1 MTGESTRSILRAHL
15 LPYALFA
22 MLALAWLGSNP
33 LGLAEAILLTRSS
46 LPLGNFLLTQYSPL
60 YLFIL
65 HGWSQISEAALWLRL
80 LGVAIGAASVLLGPW
95 ILRGLGG
102 AHASR
107 AALWLLAASPFLIV
121 QVRVLSTSQL
131 SLLAVVCAYLC
142 FIEYNR
148 AGQLGWLAGW
158 VLSIL
163 AALLV
168 HGGLYCVALAHC
180 LSMVVYRRRFHQRQ
194 RNWWLA
200 QIPVLSLFLI
210 TAGTHLGHFVGHR
223 MAETN
228 TAIAASVQWGHLG
241 SGLPLPWSAISG
253 GLLLLL
259 LASGVAVCRD
269 WRRNPR
275 HGLLLIGFAVPT
287 LVWLVWLPYDFYAVA
302 ALPCL
307 VTLAAMGIRLYPRWA
322 RQLLWCAVAVT
333 YGWSHWRLLI

>member
-1 MTGESTRSILRAHL
+1 MTEESTSSVLRAHL
-15 LPYALFA
+15 PPFALFA
-22 MLALAWLGSNP
+22 ILALVGLGSRP
-33 LGLAEAILLTRSS
+33 LDLSEAILLTRSS
-46 LPLGNFLLTQYSPL
+46 LPVSDFLLTQYSPL
-60 YLFIL
+60 YLFLL
-65 HGWSQISEAALWLRL
+65 HIWSAVSQQAIWLRV
-80 LGVAIGAASVLLGPW
+80 LGIGIGAAAVLLGPW
-95 ILRGLGG
+95 VLRGLGG
-102 AHASR
+102 THATR
-107 AALWLLAASPFLIV
+107 AAFWLLAASPFLIG

-168 HGGLYCVALAHC
+168 HGGLYCIALVHC
-180 LSMVVYRRRFHQRQ
+180 LAMLVYRRRFRHRQ

-200 QIPVLSLFLI
+200 QIPVLALFLMLSG
-210 TAGTHLGHFVGHR
+210 APLGHFVGHR
-223 MAETN
+223 IAAVN
-228 TAIAASVQWGHLG
+228 TATAASVQWAQLG
-241 SGLPLPWSAISG
+241 TGLPLPWSAIAG

-275 HGLLLIGFAVPT
+275 HGLLLIGFGVPT
-287 LVWLVWLPYDFYAVA
+287 LTWLVWLPYDFYAVA

-333 YGWSHWRLLI
+333 YGWSHWRLLT